1 MSAACP
7 GLFSGLV
14 HFAFNKHDFWGGLF
28 VCLFKDLQCNSSFFG
43 LRVRVACGS
52 LGDQTGLSKRIIN
65 IMINIFKVFTTIMI
79 ITSSAVLAVVAVTAQ
94 W

>member
-1 MSAACP
+1 MSAARP

-14 HFAFNKHDFWGGLF
+14 HFAFNKYDFF
-28 VCLFKDLQCNSSFFG
+28 VCLFKDLQCNSSLFG

-65 IMINIFKVFTTIMI
+65 IMINIIKIFTTIMI
-79 ITSSAVLAVVAVTAQ
+79 ITSSAVLAVIAVTAQ